1 MIQRSEWFNEGCHY
15 YERNKKCLRDQD
27 KDRKVN
33 IGFLSVISR
42 SDRNLGQEIRDLNL
56 KLKRFSEGNNLLFVD
71 NVNVEESCL
80 NNSKLYLNHKGT
92 NVLCQHIKNS
102 IYHYWSSTKSR
113 KIAITNLSFSKDIDQ
128 ILFELKSNNPSNLNF
143 YYLNTNSVRN
153 KFENFKEIING
164 NVDVFTI
171 GETKLD
177 GSFPTSRFGPEGYYS
192 SFCLDIAK
200 PNGGLLVYIKSSIPS
215 RQLSDGRICN
225 SIQAKRR
232 KMRQEKWLMIS
243 IYDLPSKDSGLL
255 ISFILSMII
264 TLLWGILA
272 WN

>member
-1 MIQRSEWFNEGCHY
+1 M
-15 YERNKKCLRDQD
+15 
-27 KDRKVN
+27 
-33 IGFLSVISR
+33 
-42 SDRNLGQEIRDLNL
+42 
-56 KLKRFSEGNNLLFVD
+56 
-71 NVNVEESCL
+71 
-80 NNSKLYLNHKGT
+80 
-92 NVLCQHIKNS
+92 
-102 IYHYWSSTKSR
+102 
-113 KIAITNLSFSKDIDQ
+113 
-128 ILFELKSNNPSNLNF
+128 NF

-177 GSFPTSRFGPEGYYS
+177 GFLPTSRFRPEGYYS

-232 KMRQEKWLMIS
+232 KMRQEK
-243 IYDLPSKDSGLL
+243 
-255 ISFILSMII
+255 
-264 TLLWGILA
+264 
-272 WN
+272 